1 MGVIRIGDPWL
12 VTNTD
17 LETETELRGFRY
29 WVTDTVLEMEL
40 HIGAVAEK
48 EMRTNEDEDEDQDRR
63 SRKETE
69 ETGRH
74 SGELRRSSQTM
85 EETNYRP

>member
-29 WVTDTVLEMEL
+29 WVTDFVFEMEL

-48 EMRTNEDEDEDQDRR
+48 ETKTDEDEDQDRR
-63 SRKETE
+63 PRKEAE

-85 EETNYRP
+85 EETNHRP